1 MNFLDIIIIIV
12 LILLTLGA
20 LILQFMAVSEKEY
33 YVNQIIGG
41 VFVMWLVICGF
52 IFCAS
57 FVSIDKK
64 SGSTIGTITSVDKN
78 FFGTTA
84 LYIKTTETTEE
95 QYCIE
100 DNKLAEVAKENIGKK
115 VRISYGTRVG
125 IYSTGACDNAPIDV
139 IEVINEENNVKG
151 N

>member
-1 MNFLDIIIIIV
+1 MNFLDIIIIVGI
-12 LILLTLGA
+12 LIPATVGA
-20 LILQFMAVSEKEY
+20 LVCQITSIIEKDYEF
-33 YVNQIIGG
+33 IIE
-41 VFVMWLVICGF
+41 VFITWLI
-52 IFCAS
+52 IFCFVFTIS
-57 FVSIDKK
+57 FVNIDKN
-64 SGSTIGTITSVDKN
+64 SGATVGTITSVDKN

-100 DNKLAEVAKENIGKK
+100 DNKLADIAKENIGKK

-125 IYSTGACDNAPIDV
+125 IYSTGACDNAPIDI